1 MYMGFFGIIDVVVIV
16 LALLFMFIGY
26 KRGFMNKM
34 ITIICVLVI
43 IGLSVALCGHM
54 AEMMRDNHIFYDGIY
69 KDVNA
74 KVGNAIEEAGT
85 NATVKQVVAKAL
97 HLPEWIASLFVL
109 SAQNEIAIN
118 YQAAIS
124 EKISMLLM
132 KTIAFGF
139 LFVGMIIVMIILKI
153 IANALRENKFVRV
166 VDGIFGMA
174 LYLLI
179 YILIVSVFFFV
190 LNILVE
196 KEVIS
201 STTGFIAKDLQL
213 MDTSKFSMSR
223 WLLKGNLISS
233 IREVFIK

>member
-1 MYMGFFGIIDVVVIV
+1 MYMGFFGIIDAVVIV

-43 IGLSVALCGHM
+43 IGLSIALCGHM

-69 KDVNA
+69 KDIEQ
-74 KVGNAIEEAGT
+74 KVAAAIAEAGED
-85 NATVKQVVAKAL
+85 ATVKQAVAKAI
-97 HLPEWIASLFVL
+97 HMPEWIASLFVL
-109 SAQNEIAIN
+109 SIQNELAAN
-118 YQAAIS
+118 YQAIIS
-124 EKISMLLM
+124 EKVSMLLM
-132 KTIAFGF
+132 KIIAFGI
-139 LFVGMIIVMIILKI
+139 LFAAMIIVMIILKV

-166 VDGIFGMA
+166 VDGIFGIA

-179 YILIVSVFFFV
+179 YVMIVSVFFFV

-201 STTGFIAKDLQL
+201 STTGFIAEDLQL